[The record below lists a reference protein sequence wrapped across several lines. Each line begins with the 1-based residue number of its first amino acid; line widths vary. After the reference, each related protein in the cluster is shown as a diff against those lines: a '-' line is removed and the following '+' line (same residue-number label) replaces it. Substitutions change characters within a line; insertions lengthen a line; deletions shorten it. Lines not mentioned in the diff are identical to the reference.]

1 MTDYNYHL
9 HQLPNFL
16 ISEVNA
22 AAGPLHG
29 LPLDQIIARYRS
41 ATDHLITV
49 KRAKYQAVHSVQL
62 TKVQMDEMTA
72 LLSTP
77 GFDLSRAPHFQFML
91 AQIGYESI
99 RFLSNFNNYLISAQ
113 AQFHEAARQ
122 FTLRQAEEAARQ
134 LAQRHAEEAAR
145 QLAQRHAE
153 EAARLLSQAQA
164 EEAARQLAQHQAEE
178 AARELARRQAEE
190 AARQLAQL
198 QAEAA
203 GREVIRLQMAEV
215 ARLAAERQADLA
227 HLLLL
232 RPDVEE
238 AAVQQIVER
247 TKEEAFK
254 EAERIEAASNVK
266 DAAGN
271 PVKLIPEA
279 MVLAEVDK
287 LALKL
292 ESDVRVA
299 LAEFSQA
306 TGPDMGIPEID
317 AFNAM
322 LYAFKQSGI
331 EVQVAY

>member
-22 AAGPLHG
+22 TAGQLNG
-29 LPLDQIIARYRS
+29 LPLDPIIARYKS
-41 ATDHLITV
+41 ATDHLIAV
-49 KRAKYQAVHSVQL
+49 KRTSYQASYGTFDVLFGGQL
-62 TKVQMDEMTA
+62 SKTQMEGM
-72 LLSTP
+72 
-77 GFDLSRAPHFQFML
+77 FDLQTAPGIDTSKLPYAHLML
-91 AQIGYESI
+91 AQVLHESI
-99 RFLSNFNNYLISAQ
+99 RFLTIFNNYLVSTQ
-113 AQFHEAARQ
+113 AQLHEAARQ
-122 FTLRQAEEAARQ
+122 HAQRQAEEAARQ

-145 QLAQRHAE
+145 LLA
-153 EAARLLSQAQA
+153 QAQA
-164 EEAARQLAQHQAEE
+164 EEAARQLAQRQAEE
-178 AARELARRQAEE
+178 AARELAQRKAEE
-190 AARQLAQL
+190 AARLSAQL

-203 GREVIRLQMAEV
+203 MREVARLQAEKE

-227 HLLLL
+227 NLLSL
-232 RPDVEE
+232 RP
-238 AAVQQIVER
+238 AVER
-247 TKEEAFK
+247 AATQHIIEQAKEEALK
-254 EAERIEAASNVK
+254 EVERIEAASNAK
-266 DAAGN
+266 DASGN

-306 TGPDMGIPEID
+306 TGPDTGIPEID

-322 LYAFKQSGI
+322 LYAFKQTGI
-331 EVQVAY
+331 EVRMAD